1 MDGKKLFANMPRT
14 KVNIVIDLNSD
25 YFTQNNI
32 KIVGLDYN
40 AFENVELDTLTI
52 RGSTDKFYLMD
63 KSLIGT
69 QLKTFKHSKDIIF
82 VGLEN
87 ATNSEFVEVVI

>member
-1 MDGKKLFANMPRT
+1 M
-14 KVNIVIDLNSD
+14 
-25 YFTQNNI
+25 
-32 KIVGLDYN
+32 GLDYN

-52 RGSTDKFYLMD
+52 RGSTDTFYFMD

-69 QLKTFKHSKDIIF
+69 QLKTFKHSKDILF
-82 VGLEN
+82 DGLEN